1 MSEPAPKLEF
11 SQVVVA
17 YERAIAA
24 GNTSD
29 WFDKT
34 IEAIDDVG
42 GACQPLGLAERG
54 INTAAIEHWYTR
66 LAAALTSYIA
76 HPQTTVT
83 LEQLGRLSTRKQ
95 TIAYIFN
102 ASGYRT
108 MSHLL
113 TIVDTGSGQGAINVP
128 AAKAPILLAV
138 IGLDDVPPELMTVA
152 LAQPPEL
159 LLVLMLGWLNQRCI
173 LTAQG
178 NENRSRLLQSGHLID
193 HLVITDADVGNIVNA
208 WMYCTYADE
217 PRRHDLKGAFNGLM
231 RRLLGDLPE
240 QLSLH
245 QVNRQKPRIV
255 IVLERFISQH
265 AMFRCYARLI
275 RGLSQRFEIIAVA
288 EEGNI
293 DEASDH
299 IFDQKIV
306 FPAAGK
312 NIRKIAQLIGDQQPD
327 IVYYPSLGMSHWT
340 VLLAQLRL
348 ATIQVMTH
356 GHPATSMSPEID
368 YVYLNEIDGDLAA
381 LHSER
386 VLVGPRELAF
396 QAHSELPESLP
407 ALAQPSDREVRVA
420 VNSKVMK
427 LSPRLISVCKRLHDE
442 SNKLIRFSFFP
453 GERQLLFDGLSAAIR
468 RHLPSADV
476 IPYADYHQFL
486 AEMAKC
492 DLALAAFPFGNTNS
506 TVDTSLL
513 GLPTVVWCGQ
523 DSSSQTD
530 SLVIEAAGLA
540 NWLVCH
546 SDEQYYE
553 VARSLINDPAKR
565 VAAMAGMDRESLRA
579 KLLSTSTDNA
589 DECFADMLWEVYLHH
604 DEIKASEQRV
614 FHHSEFLET

>member
-1 MSEPAPKLEF
+1 M
-11 SQVVVA
+11 A
-17 YERAIAA
+17 YECAIAA
-24 GNTSD
+24 GKPND

-34 IEAIDDVG
+34 IEAIDDIET
-42 GACQPLGLAERG
+42 ACRPLGLAERG
-54 INTAAIEHWYTR
+54 VKAAALEHWYTR

-76 HPQTTVT
+76 HPEVTVT
-83 LEQLGRLSTRKQ
+83 HEQLGLLSARKQ

-102 ASGYRT
+102 AAGYRS

-113 TIVDTGSGQGAINVP
+113 TIVGTGAGQGAINVP

-173 LTAQG
+173 LTTQG

-193 HLVITDADVGNIVNA
+193 HLAITDADVGNIVNA

-217 PRRHDLKGAFNGLM
+217 PRRHEVKAAFNRLM
-231 RRLLGDLPE
+231 ARLLGDLPE
-240 QLSLH
+240 QLTLH
-245 QVNRQKPRIV
+245 RVNRQKPRV
-255 IVLERFISQH
+255 AIVLERFIAQH
-265 AMFRCYARLI
+265 AMFRCYAPLI
-275 RGLSQRFEIIAVA
+275 RGLRKRFEIIAVA
-288 EEGNI
+288 EEGTI
-293 DEASDH
+293 DGASDH

-306 FPAAGK
+306 FPATGK
-312 NIRKIAQLIGDQQPD
+312 NIRKIAKLISDQQPD

-348 ATIQVMTH
+348 APIQVMTH

-386 VLVGPRELAF
+386 VLIGPRELAF

-407 ALAQPSDREVRVA
+407 TLAQPSDREVRVA

-442 SNKLIRFSFFP
+442 SNQIIRFSFFP

-476 IPYADYHQFL
+476 IPYVDYPQFL

-530 SLVIEAAGLA
+530 SLVIEAAGLSK
-540 NWLVCH
+540 WLVCH

-565 VAAMAGMDRESLRA
+565 VAAMAGMDRKSLRA
-579 KLLSTSTDNA
+579 KLLSTATNNT

-604 DEIKASEQRV
+604 DEIRASEQRV
-614 FHHSEFLET
+614 FHHTEWLET